1 MNIQNADILNATP
14 GTPNGYLSKDN
25 AWAAVPFGDQ
35 FIILHKGK
43 QTYLAKNYQE
53 AKAYIDKKIKMT
65 KKKSHGTLEN
75 LL

>member
-1 MNIQNADILNATP
+1 MNIQNNDILNATP
-14 GTPNGYLSKDN
+14 GSPNGYLSKDN
-25 AWAAVPFGDQ
+25 TWAAVPFGDQ

-53 AKAYIDKKIKMT
+53 AKAYIQKRIKTT
-65 KKKSHGTLEN
+65 KKKSHGSLEN